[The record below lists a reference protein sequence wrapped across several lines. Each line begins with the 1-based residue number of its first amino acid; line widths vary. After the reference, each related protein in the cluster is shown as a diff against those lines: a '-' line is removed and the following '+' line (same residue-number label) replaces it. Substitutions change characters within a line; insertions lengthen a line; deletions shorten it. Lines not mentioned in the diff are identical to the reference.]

1 MFTIQRNTIALW
13 KQMWRRISAGACQLW
28 ICMKFAECFATK
40 FASFVK
46 SFINKMNDYNF
57 FKCLFNFKRT
67 NFADF
72 TDNNNDNKKGA
83 KAKKCMI
90 WFLQTMPIS
99 HLRNEKRLTLNSIEW
114 FIFVLRTEIPQYW
127 RSEIEKE
134 RNEDM
139 RKQVNS
145 QLTMESLNLNG
156 TTVIFSRLLQAWE
169 NRNR

>member
-1 MFTIQRNTIALW
+1 MRAHASYEFAWNLLNVSQRNLHHLSNLSSTKWMITVFSNAYSILNE
-13 KQMWRRISAGACQLW
+13 QILLISPTTTTT
-28 ICMKFAECFATK
+28 TK
-40 FASFVK
+40 
-46 SFINKMNDYNF
+46 
-57 FKCLFNFKRT
+57 
-67 NFADF
+67 
-72 TDNNNDNKKGA
+72 
-83 KAKKCMI
+83 KAQRQKCMI

-127 RSEIEKE
+127 RSEIERE
-134 RNEDM
+134 RNKDM